1 MPVLE
6 MIISNCQQFGMFY
19 ELLSID
25 ESMIPNH
32 GHHSLRQFIRNKPIT
47 LGYEMWMLSGVD
59 GYPYNIFL
67 HIVGKKVTQRLA
79 IWDQMW

>member
-1 MPVLE
+1 MDNVLPVLE

-59 GYPYNIFL
+59 GYPYIFFYTL
-67 HIVGKKVTQRLA
+67 WERR
-79 IWDQMW
+79 